1 MNQSKQRLLLF
12 VLCITLLLVVSARVS
27 PAPPAE
33 ASEPVL
39 DEREIVVPEE
49 PEETPEP
56 TPEATPNIRDILPDI
71 SASDWYL
78 KLVNNTYV
86 LPPSFT
92 PPSVKE
98 IQDGQYFDSR
108 AVDALNRMLDA
119 AREAGYTV
127 YISTAYRPYRTQA
140 TLFYGKASQI
150 AWGGEVEYADAEVLA
165 RQTVAY
171 PGTSEH
177 QLGLAVDILDSPD
190 TAMTADALEFLP
202 LYTWLR
208 ANCVDFGFIP
218 RYPRDK
224 RELTGWFEPWHYRY
238 VGETAARYMME
249 NGLCLEEFIALY

>member
-27 PAPPAE
+27 PAPPAAE
-33 ASEPVL
+33 AEPAP

-49 PEETPEP
+49 AEETPEP
-56 TPEATPNIRDILPDI
+56 SPETTPDIRDILPDI

-92 PPSVKE
+92 PPAVRE

-108 AVDALNRMLDA
+108 ATDALNRMLDA
-119 AREAGYTV
+119 ARAEGYTV
-127 YISTAYRPYRTQA
+127 YIGTGYRPYRTQA

-150 AWGGEVEYADAEVLA
+150 AWGGAVEYAEAEELA

-177 QLGLAVDILDSPD
+177 QLGLAVDILDAPD
-190 TAMTADALEFLP
+190 TRMDADALEDLP
-202 LYTWLR
+202 LYVWLR
-208 ANCVDFGFIP
+208 AHCVDYGFIP
-218 RYPRDK
+218 RYPRAKQD
-224 RELTGWFEPWHYRY
+224 LTGWFEPWHYRY
-238 VGETAARYMME
+238 VGETAARYILE